1 MDGSSNQNGSLFN
14 NIASTDVLKK
24 YFCELEEIPTK
35 EFLDDG
41 DIIKLVQD
49 EICDE
54 HDSEEEQIKMSFGDA
69 FI

>member
-14 NIASTDVLKK
+14 NIASK
-24 YFCELEEIPTK
+24 EIPTK

-41 DIIKLVQD
+41 DILKLVQD
-49 EICDE
+49 EICNE

>member
-14 NIASTDVLKK
+14 NIASK
-24 YFCELEEIPTK
+24 EIPTK

-41 DIIKLVQD
+41 DIIKLVQY
-49 EICDE
+49 
-54 HDSEEEQIKMSFGDA
+54 EEEQIKMSFGDA

>member
-14 NIASTDVLKK
+14 NITSK
-24 YFCELEEIPTK
+24 EIPTK